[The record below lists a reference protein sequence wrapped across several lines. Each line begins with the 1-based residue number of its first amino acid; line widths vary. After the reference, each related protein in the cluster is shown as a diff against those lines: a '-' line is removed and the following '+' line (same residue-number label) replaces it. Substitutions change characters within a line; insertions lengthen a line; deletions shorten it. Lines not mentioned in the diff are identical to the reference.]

1 METISMSICQS
12 KKWEEIDRQI
22 RKNLGLPQF
31 TSSHQAPIEPDTHL
45 VDRYGDFFSAV
56 KE

>member
-1 METISMSICQS
+1 METINISICKS

-45 VDRYGDFFSAV
+45 FGRYAELVSTV
-56 KE
+56 NE